1 MPLTNILPPAVL
13 ETILTR
19 LAALFLA
26 GAAGD
31 QAAARQAAAQMLGS
45 YHPETEDEV
54 RLAANIII
62 FSFQALEA
70 LSQAATPDI
79 PITRVMKLRS
89 GAVSLTRQ
97 SQKAEQRLEQLQKA
111 RQQGKSAPAP
121 TVQPEQRI
129 EDSPGTNR
137 GHQHSRRRRQSQEP
151 DLEPSLRRPSTR
163 SPHRRRPAK
172 TRSPP
177 RCPGAAAANPGASPP
192 NQAAAWVS
200 RASDTTPVL
209 PLSPNRL
216 APTPNRQANGAGLAS
231 RNGVPL
237 SANSR
242 NNREGAQRS
251 PYC

>member
-31 QAAARQAAAQMLGS
+31 QAAAHQAAAQMLSS

-129 EDSPGTNR
+129 EEVQALIEDTNTVAAAAKAKNLTWN
-137 GHQHSRRRRQSQEP
+137 QAYEDRQREARIAAGMQKREAR
-151 DLEPSLRRPSTR
+151 L
-163 SPHRRRPAK
+163 AAQA
-172 TRSPP
+172 
-177 RCPGAAAANPGASPP
+177 AAAANPGASPP
-192 NQAAAWVS
+192 NQAAA
-200 RASDTTPVL
+200 
-209 PLSPNRL
+209 
-216 APTPNRQANGAGLAS
+216 
-231 RNGVPL
+231 
-237 SANSR
+237 
-242 NNREGAQRS
+242 
-251 PYC
+251 